1 MNSRNRQTRWLDP
14 VLLAALIGLAALTAL
29 SPKASAEVSTIPPP
43 AFEVFQY
50 NFDKTTAPW
59 LGAMFTDVPKGDSL
73 EMLQPILTLGGDK
86 DRYALIS
93 SNGADGVWM
102 YTTFLAS
109 QQHLAFSFDVDN
121 VANGGR
127 LAPIVYVGSQLPKN
141 VYQFEKLGYPLE
153 KGRQELNKY
162 VNLKDAGLMG
172 GKIVIAIGFLNLDRE
187 RMQQNA
193 LIDNIRVLLHS
204 GD

>member
-1 MNSRNRQTRWLDP
+1 MNSRFTRRFDQ
-14 VLLAALIGLAALTAL
+14 LLLVALVGLSVMTVAA
-29 SPKASAEVSTIPPP
+29 PRASAEESMIPPP

-73 EMLQPILTLGGDK
+73 DMLQPILTLGGDK

-109 QQHLAFSFDVDN
+109 QQHLAFNFEVAD

-127 LAPIVYVGSQLPKN
+127 LAPIVYVGNQMPKT

-193 LIDNIRVLLHS
+193 LIDNIRILLHS